1 MKNKLFVFMIDALC
15 ECDIPYMRTL
25 PNFGSILE
33 RGALVEEMLP
43 VYPSF
48 TYPCHVSIMTG
59 CYPRPPRHPPQRD
72 GQGGRA
78 SRAVVHKARDGEKE
92 VLRRVRQRG
101 GLHHLP
107 DQLAGERRRGRG
119 PETFP

>member
-15 ECDIPYMRTL
+15 EFDVSYMRTL

-59 CYPRPPRHPPQRD
+59 CYPDRHEGRLRYRSRRGHPRGGRIGRGHGPRD
-72 GQGGRA
+72 GAGRH
-78 SRAVVHKARDGEKE
+78 S
-92 VLRRVRQRG
+92 L
-101 GLHHLP
+101 
-107 DQLAGERRRGRG
+107 
-119 PETFP
+119 

>member
-15 ECDIPYMRTL
+15 EFDVSYMRTL
-25 PNFGSILE
+25 PNFGSILQ

-59 CYPRPPRHPPQRD
+59 CYPDRHGIPHNEMVQAGVHPVPWYTKREMVKKKFFAEYAKEAGYTTD
-72 GQGGRA
+72 RK
-78 SRAVVHKARDGEKE
+78 SVV
-92 VLRRVRQRG
+92 
-101 GLHHLP
+101 
-107 DQLAGERRRGRG
+107 
-119 PETFP
+119 

>member
-15 ECDIPYMRTL
+15 EFDVSYMRTL

-59 CYPRPPRHPPQRD
+59 CYPDRHGIPHNEMVQA
-72 GQGGRA
+72 GGAVDPKLLTGIEKCRGCGA
-78 SRAVVHKARDGEKE
+78 CSGVCPSRHALAESIRQAALMKE
-92 VLRRVRQRG
+92 RGILR
-101 GLHHLP
+101 
-107 DQLAGERRRGRG
+107 
-119 PETFP
+119 